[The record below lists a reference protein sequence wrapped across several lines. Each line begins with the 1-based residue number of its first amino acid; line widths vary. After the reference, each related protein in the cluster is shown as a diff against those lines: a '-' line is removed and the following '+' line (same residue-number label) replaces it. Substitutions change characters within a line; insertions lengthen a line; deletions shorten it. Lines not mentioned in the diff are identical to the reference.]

1 MQNLLIMKTYI
12 LSFKRNRASQ
22 QKISLCLESSS
33 ESDGRGVGRF
43 ILPTSVYMLVR
54 KEEQVKKRRM
64 TGKEKIDFQLK
75 FKVTILK
82 YTETQILNSL
92 FIK

>member
-1 MQNLLIMKTYI
+1 ML
-12 LSFKRNRASQ
+12 
-22 QKISLCLESSS
+22 
-33 ESDGRGVGRF
+33 GGGVGRF

-64 TGKEKIDFQLK
+64 TGKEKIDFQLE

>member
-1 MQNLLIMKTYI
+1 
-12 LSFKRNRASQ
+12 
-22 QKISLCLESSS
+22 
-33 ESDGRGVGRF
+33 
-43 ILPTSVYMLVR
+43 MLVR

-64 TGKEKIDFQLK
+64 TGKEKIDFQLE

>member
-1 MQNLLIMKTYI
+1 M
-12 LSFKRNRASQ
+12 
-22 QKISLCLESSS
+22 CLESSS
-33 ESDGRGVGRF
+33 ESDGGGVGRF

>member
-1 MQNLLIMKTYI
+1 M
-12 LSFKRNRASQ
+12 
-22 QKISLCLESSS
+22 CLESPS
-33 ESDGRGVGRF
+33 ESGGRGVGRF

-64 TGKEKIDFQLK
+64 TGKEKIAFQIK
-75 FKVTILK
+75 FKVTTLK

-92 FIK
+92 LIK